1 MLSSRVGVCA
11 RVEVTPGVCF
21 DGEPFTYSHMEW
33 TWRVTG
39 IEADPQSGS
48 GSCANFTV
56 RSGGLG
62 SVTFSLRATS
72 GACEPCEKTL
82 SISTGIQAG
91 DIRLTV
97 DRTWLGIDLT
107 SEGRI
112 DTLRAT
118 ASSSAGGANQW
129 KLAGAARA
137 RFIPDP
143 PVSANQVAVR
153 EVGIPSAS
161 TSGEVVSVISGSCQA
176 ERNFTVVKLD
186 IQSRVLEAEEEEPG
200 LLIGVNDN
208 DSDESEK
215 PDFSESPL
223 AEDDPDMIP
232 LTISIA
238 PGDLPD
244 EDRIELAGIE
254 HCYEDRRKMTR
265 AAAHY
270 PMSRIRQGLTL
281 YVEGTIPGTYTLSAR
296 HPPSGARDQVKV
308 AVIRVDI
315 GMDGDRD
322 DSIDFD
328 DPDDAKYLFWVND
341 DVDVISGGEE
351 DDAQS
356 GTANCNDSAITC
368 KRDLEDFTRLHIK
381 VDDTTA
387 NLSGITYFLKF
398 ENVSSGSPS
407 VNIFEA
413 VGESSA
419 YLSDTSVAA
428 QQIQK
433 TKLITVG
440 TTEVQLPNQ
449 YIKTGDQVSPF
460 ILEGKTAGKGD
471 LTIIVKKDG
480 NEVCKKPVTLDLR
493 PITAFYEKYVVT
505 VSTGDDVNTT
515 DGGNA
520 NSTTYTPETD
530 EYVLH
535 VHGWNMA
542 DWEKDRWT
550 ETVFKRLWWQGY
562 KGHVGG
568 FQWPTYTGSLTY
580 DASELRA
587 WRSGQAL
594 NNRITSLNAS
604 YSGQVRVL
612 AHSMGNVVMGEAL
625 RLFSSSVVHTYI
637 AAQAAV
643 PAHCYDNAIG
653 NYWTGFN
660 TPNIYAR
667 YSSRLSPDTPYL
679 AANSSHAGAMALY
692 FNAQDYALGW
702 WENNNEMKPDYAYWN
717 TDGDS
722 NVDSYAP
729 ASGDRFYF
737 DNVLVPFDERTMVI
751 PADRFEIFARIVE
764 SRSRALG
771 RESSVSGFGTA
782 RNLQNWGYDAAHY
795 SHSREFR
802 SNVADEW
809 LFWSTFFGDAGLT
822 P

>member
-1 MLSSRVGVCA
+1 MRRQRWPSTPDLARWRRVWATCLLAAAAVGSPVFMSS
-11 RVEVTPGVCF
+11 VEAGCNAPGVA
-21 DGEPFTYSHMEW
+21 EL
-33 TWRVTG
+33 V
-39 IEADPQSGS
+39 
-48 GSCANFTV
+48 V
-56 RSGGLG
+56 
-62 SVTFSLRATS
+62 
-72 GACEPCEKTL
+72 TL
-82 SISTGIQAG
+82 SGNSCLCVGATNIYT
-91 DIRLTV
+91 
-97 DRTWLGIDLT
+97 
-107 SEGRI
+107 
-112 DTLRAT
+112 AT
-118 ASSSAGGANQW
+118 ASPSYDGTCSWTAM
-129 KLAGAARA
+129 
-137 RFIPDP
+137 PD
-143 PVSANQVAVR
+143 
-153 EVGIPSAS
+153 
-161 TSGEVVSVISGSCQA
+161 VVSIVSNNNCAAWVRGTTAGTGWVQVVFSPSGGSGLCTA
-176 ERNFTVVKLD
+176 RLD
-186 IQSRVLEAEEEEPG
+186 
-200 LLIGVNDN
+200 
-208 DSDESEK
+208 
-215 PDFSESPL
+215 
-223 AEDDPDMIP
+223 
-232 LTISIA
+232 LTI
-238 PGDLPD
+238 L
-244 EDRIELAGIE
+244 
-254 HCYEDRRKMTR
+254 K
-265 AAAHY
+265 
-270 PMSRIRQGLTL
+270 
-281 YVEGTIPGTYTLSAR
+281 
-296 HPPSGARDQVKV
+296 
-308 AVIRVDI
+308 VDI
-315 GMDGDRD
+315 AMDGDRD
-322 DSIDFD
+322 DSIHFD

-341 DVDVISGGEE
+341 DVDVISGSEE

-368 KRDLEDFTRLHIK
+368 KRDLEDFARLHVK
-381 VDDTTA
+381 VDNTTA

-407 VNIFEA
+407 INIFEA

-460 ILEGKTAGKGD
+460 ILEGKSAGKGD

-480 NEVCKKPVTLDLR
+480 NEVCKKAVNLDLR

-550 ETVFKRLWWQGY
+550 ETVFKRLWWQRY

-580 DASELRA
+580 DASEIRA

-594 NNRITSLNAS
+594 NNRIASLNAT

-637 AAQAAV
+637 AAQAAI

-667 YSSRLSPDTPYL
+667 YSSGLSPDTPYL
-679 AANSSHAGAMALY
+679 AANSSHAGTMALY

-702 WENNNEMKPDYAYWN
+702 WENNNEMKPDVNYWN

-722 NVDSYAP
+722 NTDSYAP
-729 ASGDRFYF
+729 ASGDRFYY
-737 DNVLVPFDERTMVI
+737 DSLLPFDERTMVI

-771 RESSVSGFGTA
+771 QESAVSGFGTA
-782 RNLQNWGYDAAHY
+782 RNLQTWGYNDQHY

-809 LFWSTFFGDAGLT
+809 PFWNAFFGDAGLT
-822 P
+822 R